1 MTRVLTDK
9 RPLSALRFEKIDQ
22 KIETAAR
29 MYAFWMQAYIDL
41 TALNNRSYLS
51 TKYAE
56 GL

>member
-9 RPLSALRFEKIDQ
+9 RPLSALRFEQIDQ

-51 TKYAE
+51 AKYAE